1 MIRHLVANV
10 FTLLI
15 VGLIGLAVVIAAGQR
30 SFFAEG
36 PLTEAICVRVAPG
49 ASLRAVSRD
58 LVEQGAISSETVFRI
73 GAQYTERAGNLRFG
87 SYLIQEGAS
96 MDQIMEQLTRGGAS
110 TCGTEIQHR
119 IGVTRIETLVRELD
133 PATQRFETVV
143 QFASD
148 EEPPE
153 EYARF
158 AAMPDIQHRITV
170 AEGATSWQ
178 VWEGLRLAEFLSGD
192 PGDVPRE
199 GWLAPDS
206 YAVTRGADRQD
217 LLALMEARQTRILT
231 ELWETRAPN
240 LPYDTPEEAL
250 IMASIVERETSK
262 PEERRKVASVF
273 VNRLRI
279 PMRLQTDPTVIYGIT
294 QGRGHLGRGL
304 RRSELDTLTPW
315 NTYRID
321 GLPPTPIANPGR
333 ASIAAALDPDDTPY
347 IFFVANGT
355 GGHTFT
361 TNLQDHNRAV
371 ARWREIE
378 ADMRARAAAAAA
390 EAEAEAAQSD

>member
-1 MIRHLVANV
+1 MIRHIVANV

-15 VGLIGLAVVIAAGQR
+15 VGLIGLAIVISAGKR
-30 SFFAEG
+30 SYYVEG
-36 PLTEAICVRVAPG
+36 PLEQAICFRVAPG
-49 ASLRAVSRD
+49 SSLRAVSGA
-58 LVEQGAISSETVFRI
+58 LAQQNAIASEQVFRI

-87 SYLIQEGAS
+87 SYLIPEGAS
-96 MDQIMEQLTRGGAS
+96 MDQIMDLLTRGGAS
-110 TCGTEIQHR
+110 TCGSEIQYR
-119 IGVTRIETLVRELD
+119 IGVTRIDTLVRELD
-133 PATQRFETVV
+133 PATQSFQTIV

-153 EYARF
+153 DYARF
-158 AAMPDIQHRITV
+158 ADQADIQYRITV

-178 VWEGLRLAEFLSGD
+178 IWEGLRLAEFLSGE

-206 YAVTRGADRQD
+206 YAVQRGANRQT
-217 LLALMEARQTRILT
+217 LLAEMEARQTRILT
-231 ELWETRAPN
+231 ELWEGRVDG
-240 LPYDTPEEAL
+240 LPYESPEEAL
-250 IMASIVERETSK
+250 IMASIVEKETGQAD
-262 PEERRKVASVF
+262 ERRQVASVF
-273 VNRLRI
+273 VNRLGI

-294 QGRGHLGRGL
+294 QGQGTLGRGL
-304 RRSELDTLTPW
+304 RRSELDAVTPF

-333 ASIAAALDPDDTPY
+333 AAIAAALDPDDTPY
-347 IFFVANGT
+347 LYFVADGT

-361 TNLQDHNRAV
+361 TNLADHNRAV

-378 ADMRARAAAAAA
+378 AEIRAREQAA
-390 EAEAEAAQSD
+390 D